1 MSDSSR
7 SGDLRWLKPALTG
20 AAVALAAYHY
30 WTSYRGSLPFIQHRS
45 VHLGGVYIILL
56 LSWLQATGRTK
67 AKKGQVPLVAALA
80 VASSAF
86 FIFSFTRDITFVR
99 RQDPASLALLFWG
112 IGVLLLGLELCRR
125 VLGWMLSG
133 IVIGLTAIVLLAH
146 IDFIPWSSW
155 MASVTA
161 RDMANTALFT
171 TQGIFGSITGV
182 SAGVVASFLIFG
194 GMLSAS
200 GGSDS
205 LMDLA
210 RLLVGRFKGGPG
222 KISVVTSAFFGTVS
236 GSAVAN
242 VVVDGV
248 FNIPLMKRTGFKP
261 EFAAAVE
268 ATTSAGGQLVPPV
281 MGAAAFIMAEF
292 TNIPYR
298 DIAIAAITPIVLYYL
313 AVFVSIYIQAVKGGL
328 GGIPQEE
335 IPPASHLFNSTF
347 IGSFLLPMTVLLVS
361 IYVYNRSLTFSSWA
375 ATTTII
381 AFVLIRPG
389 KSFIDRLR
397 VICEGGRTAG
407 IEIARIGAIVIAAQL
422 LVSILGMSAIASRL
436 ANFLAMGS
444 LPVGLGLVFLALVVI
459 ILGFG
464 VPTAAAYVIAAS
476 FSTPIFSALGI
487 HPLPGHLFI
496 LYFTVYA
503 NVTPPVMP
511 ATYAASAIA
520 KANAA
525 QAGLIGMRLLFPA
538 LLVPFI
544 FVTHPEL
551 LLNQGSF
558 GSLAVLFFCVAAGL
572 CITAMGLG
580 GWFGRTLERWE
591 QPIITIIGVLIAW
604 PNFAMTCAGIALL
617 ITVVLLRWRSG
628 WPQANAKRTQT
639 ESQRLPKES
648 FDTPPQFPK

>member
-1 MSDSSR
+1 MDETTRSDN
-7 SGDLRWLKPALTG
+7 SGWAKVCLTG
-20 AAVALAAYHY
+20 AAIALAAYHY
-30 WTSYRGSLPFIQHRS
+30 WTSYRGSLPFIRHRS

-56 LSWLQATGRTK
+56 LSWLQSRGGDDKVKRR
-67 AKKGQVPLVAALA
+67 VPLVVALI
-80 VASSAF
+80 VFSSAF
-86 FIFSFTRDITFVR
+86 FVLSFARDIDFVR
-99 RQDPASLALLFWG
+99 RQDSASLIYVLWG
-112 IGVLLLGLELCRR
+112 VGVLLLGLELCRR

-133 IVIGLTAIVLLAH
+133 IVIGLAAIVLLAH
-146 IDFIPWSSW
+146 LDFVPWSRW
-155 MASVTA
+155 MASVTTS
-161 RDMANTALFT
+161 DMSNTALFT

-205 LMDLA
+205 LLDLA
-210 RLLVGRFKGGPG
+210 RLLVGRFRGGPG

-298 DIAIAAITPIVLYYL
+298 DIAVAAIVPILLYYL
-313 AVFVSIYIQAVKGGL
+313 ALFVSIHIQAVKDDL
-328 GGIPQEE
+328 KGIPKAEL
-335 IPPASHLFNSTF
+335 PPISRLYNINF
-347 IGSFLLPMTVLLVS
+347 IGSFVVPMAILLMV
-361 IYVYNRSLTFSSWA
+361 IYVWNRSLGFASWT
-375 ATTTII
+375 ATTSII
-381 AFVLIRPG
+381 IFVLLRPG
-389 KSFIDRLR
+389 KPFIQRIL
-397 VICEGGRTAG
+397 VICEGARTAG
-407 IEIARIGAIVIAAQL
+407 MEIAKIGAIVIAAQL
-422 LVSILGMSAIASRL
+422 LVSVLGMSAIASRL

-444 LPVGLGLVFLALVVI
+444 VPVALGLVFLALVVI

-476 FSTPIFSALGI
+476 FSTPIFRSLGI
-487 HPLPGHLFI
+487 DPLPGHLFI

-525 QAGLIGMRLLFPA
+525 QAGIIGMRLLFPA

-544 FVTHPEL
+544 FVTHPEI

-558 GSLAVLFFCVAAGL
+558 TNTAILFICAAAGL

-580 GWFGRTLERWE
+580 GWFGRILNRRERLVVAA
-591 QPIITIIGVLIAW
+591 IGVLIAW
-604 PNFAMTCAGIALL
+604 PNSVATFAGT
-617 ITVVLLRWRSG
+617 VLLVALASYNWKKWRPVEKGSDEDVE
-628 WPQANAKRTQT
+628 WPTT
-639 ESQRLPKES
+639 VS
-648 FDTPPQFPK
+648 

>member
-1 MSDSSR
+1 MTEPSR
-7 SGDLRWLKPALTG
+7 SGTLRWAPHCLTG
-20 AAVALAAYHY
+20 AAIALAAYHY

-56 LSWLQATGRTK
+56 LSWLQPNGGLGNDKRR
-67 AKKGQVPLVAALA
+67 VPLVAGLI

-86 FIFSFTRDITFVR
+86 FVFSYTKDITFVR
-99 RQDPASLALLFWG
+99 RQDPASIPLILWG
-112 IGVLLLGLELCRR
+112 VGVLLLGLELCRR

-133 IVIGLTAIVLLAH
+133 IVMGLAAVVLLAH
-146 IDFIPWSSW
+146 LDFIPWSGW
-155 MASVTA
+155 MASVTTS
-161 RDMANTALFT
+161 DMANTSLFT

-268 ATTSAGGQLVPPV
+268 STTSAGGQLVPPV

-298 DIAIAAITPIVLYYL
+298 DIAMAAITPIVLYYL
-313 AVFVSIYIQAVKGGL
+313 ALFVSIHIQAVKQGL
-328 GGIPQEE
+328 GGIPQSE
-335 IPPASHLFNSTF
+335 IPPVSRLYNPTF
-347 IGSFLLPMTVLLVS
+347 IGSFLTPMIVLLVF
-361 IYVYNRSLTFSSWA
+361 IYVFNRSLTFASWA
-375 ATTTII
+375 ATTAII
-381 AFVLIRPG
+381 AFVMLRPG
-389 KSFIDRLR
+389 KPLIERLR
-397 VICEGGRTAG
+397 IIWTGARTAG

-422 LVSILGMSAIASRL
+422 LISILGMSAIASRL

-444 LPVGLGLVFLALVVI
+444 VPVGLGLVFLALVVV

-476 FSTPIFSALGI
+476 FSTPIFGSLGI
-487 HPLPGHLFI
+487 SPLPGHLFI

-525 QAGLIGMRLLFPA
+525 QAGMIGMRLLFPA

-558 GSLAVLFFCVAAGL
+558 GTFVPLFVSVAAGL

-580 GWFGRTLERWE
+580 GWFGRTLERRE
-591 QPIITIIGVLIAW
+591 QPVITIIGVLIAW
-604 PNFAMTCAGIALL
+604 PNLVLTLIGALL
-617 ITVVLLRWRSG
+617 LGVVLLPRGKGRGPVGVSRKSSDRSI
-628 WPQANAKRTQT
+628 NH
-639 ESQRLPKES
+639 S
-648 FDTPPQFPK
+648 

>member
-1 MSDSSR
+1 MTEPSR
-7 SGDLRWLKPALTG
+7 SGTLRWAPPSLTG
-20 AAVALAAYHY
+20 AAIALAAYHY

-56 LSWLQATGRTK
+56 LSWLQPNGGLGNGKRR
-67 AKKGQVPLVAALA
+67 VPLVAGLI

-86 FIFSFTRDITFVR
+86 FIFSYTKDITFVR
-99 RQDPASLALLFWG
+99 RQDPASIPLVLWG
-112 IGVLLLGLELCRR
+112 VGVLLLGLELCRR

-133 IVIGLTAIVLLAH
+133 IVMGLAAVVLLAH
-146 IDFIPWSSW
+146 LDFMPWSGW
-155 MASVTA
+155 MASVTTS
-161 RDMANTALFT
+161 DMANTSLFT

-200 GGSDS
+200 GGSES

-268 ATTSAGGQLVPPV
+268 STTSAGGQLVPPV

-298 DIAIAAITPIVLYYL
+298 DIAMAAITPIVLYYL
-313 AVFVSIYIQAVKGGL
+313 ALFVSIHIQAVKQGL
-328 GGIPQEE
+328 GGIPKSE
-335 IPPASHLFNSTF
+335 IPPISRLYNPTF
-347 IGSFLLPMTVLLVS
+347 IGAFLTPMIILLVF
-361 IYVYNRSLTFSSWA
+361 IYVFNRSLTFASWA
-375 ATTTII
+375 ATTAII
-381 AFVLIRPG
+381 AFVILWPG
-389 KSFIDRLR
+389 KPLIERLR
-397 VICEGGRTAG
+397 IILTGARTAG

-422 LVSILGMSAIASRL
+422 LISILGMSAIASRL

-444 LPVGLGLVFLALVVI
+444 VPVGLGLVFLALVVV

-476 FSTPIFSALGI
+476 FSTPIFGSLGI
-487 HPLPGHLFI
+487 NPLPGHLFI

-525 QAGLIGMRLLFPA
+525 QAGMIGMRLLFPA

-558 GSLAVLFFCVAAGL
+558 GSFVPLFVSVAAGL

-580 GWFGRTLERWE
+580 GWFGRTLDRRE
-591 QPIITIIGVLIAW
+591 QIVITIIGVLIAW
-604 PNFAMTCAGIALL
+604 PNLVLTLIGALL
-617 ITVVLLRWRSG
+617 LGLVLLSRWKGRGPGGVSRKNSERSI
-628 WPQANAKRTQT
+628 NIV
-639 ESQRLPKES
+639 
-648 FDTPPQFPK
+648 

>member
-1 MSDSSR
+1 MDCFAMPETPR
-7 SGDLRWLKPALTG
+7 SGTLRWANLGLTG
-20 AAVALAAYHY
+20 AAIALAAYHY
-30 WTSYRGSLPFIQHRS
+30 WTSYRGALPFIRHRS

-56 LSWLQATGRTK
+56 LSWLQPRGEDDDVKRR
-67 AKKGQVPLVAALA
+67 VPLVAALIFL
-80 VASSAF
+80 SSAF
-86 FIFSFTRDITFVR
+86 FILSFTRDIAFIR
-99 RQDPASLALLFWG
+99 RQDPASLAYVLWG
-112 IGVLLLGLELCRR
+112 VGVLLLGLELCRR

-133 IVIGLTAIVLLAH
+133 IVIGLATIVLLAH
-146 IDFIPWSSW
+146 FDFIPWSRS
-155 MASVTA
+155 MASVTTS
-161 RDMANTALFT
+161 DMSNTAIFT
-171 TQGIFGSITGV
+171 TQGIFGSITGI

-210 RLLVGRFKGGPG
+210 KILVGRFRGGPG

-298 DIAIAAITPIVLYYL
+298 DIVIAAVVPVLLYYL
-313 AVFVSIYIQAVKGGL
+313 ALFVSIHIQAVKQDL
-328 GGIPQEE
+328 SGIPKAEL
-335 IPPASHLFNSTF
+335 PPFSRLYNLNF
-347 IGSFLLPMTVLLVS
+347 IGSFVVPMTILLMV
-361 IYVYNRSLTFSSWA
+361 IYVWNRSLTFASWT
-375 ATTTII
+375 ATTSII
-381 AFVLIRPG
+381 LFVLIRP
-389 KSFIDRLR
+389 DRPFLQR
-397 VICEGGRTAG
+397 LLIICEGARTAG
-407 IEIARIGAIVIAAQL
+407 MEIAKIGAIVIAAQL

-444 LPVGLGLVFLALVVI
+444 LPVSLGLVFLAVVVV

-476 FSTPIFSALGI
+476 FSTPIFRSLGI
-487 HPLPGHLFI
+487 DPLPGHLFI

-511 ATYAASAIA
+511 ATYAAAAIA

-525 QAGLIGMRLLFPA
+525 QAGLIGMRLLCPA

-544 FVTHPEL
+544 FVTHPEI
-551 LLNQGSF
+551 LLNQGS
-558 GSLAVLFFCVAAGL
+558 LRDTAILFIFAAAGL
-572 CITAMGLG
+572 SMVAMGLG
-580 GWFGRTLERWE
+580 GWFGRILKRRE
-591 QPIITIIGVLIAW
+591 QPVVAAIGVLIAW
-604 PNFAMTCAGIALL
+604 PTALTTMAGCILLAAL
-617 ITVVLLRWRSG
+617 VFCNWKKLRLTERSNDSVE
-628 WPQANAKRTQT
+628 WSTKA
-639 ESQRLPKES
+639 S
-648 FDTPPQFPK
+648 

>member
-1 MSDSSR
+1 MTEASR
-7 SGDLRWLKPALTG
+7 SDTLRWAKPSLTG
-20 AAVALAAYHY
+20 AAIALAVYHY

-56 LSWLQATGRTK
+56 LSWLQPNSGAEINKRR
-67 AKKGQVPLVAALA
+67 VPLVVALII
-80 VASSAF
+80 ASSAF
-86 FIFSFTRDITFVR
+86 FIFSYTRDITFVR
-99 RQDPASLALLFWG
+99 RQDPASLALVLWG

-133 IVIGLTAIVLLAH
+133 IVLGLAAIVLLAH
-146 IDFIPWSSW
+146 IDFIPWSGW
-155 MASVTA
+155 MASVTTS
-161 RDMANTALFT
+161 DMANTSLFT

-210 RLLVGRFKGGPG
+210 RLLVGRFRGGPG

-268 ATTSAGGQLVPPV
+268 STTSAGGQLVPPV

-313 AVFVSIYIQAVKGGL
+313 ALFVSIHIQAVKEGL
-328 GGIPQEE
+328 GGIPRAE
-335 IPPASHLFNSTF
+335 IPPISRLWNSTF
-347 IGSFLLPMTVLLVS
+347 IGSFVLPMVVLLVF
-361 IYVYNRSLTFSSWA
+361 IYVFNRSLTFASWA

-381 AFVLIRPG
+381 GFVLLRPG
-389 KSFIDRLR
+389 KTFADRLR
-397 VICEGGRTAG
+397 IICEGARTAG

-422 LVSILGMSAIASRL
+422 LISVLGMSAIASRL

-444 LPVGLGLVFLALVVI
+444 LPIGLGLVFLALVVV

-476 FSTPIFSALGI
+476 FSTPIFGSLGI
-487 HPLPGHLFI
+487 DPLPGHLFI

-525 QAGLIGMRLLFPA
+525 QAGLIGMRLLLPA

-544 FVTHPEL
+544 FVTHPDL
-551 LLNQGSF
+551 LLNQGSL
-558 GSLAVLFFCVAAGL
+558 GSGAILFVFVAVGL

-580 GWFGRTLERWE
+580 GWFGRILERRE
-591 QPIITIIGVLIAW
+591 RPVVAIIGVLIAW
-604 PNFAMTCAGIALL
+604 PNFILTLVGGILLVAVLALNWK
-617 ITVVLLRWRSG
+617 RF
-628 WPQANAKRTQT
+628 WPI
-639 ESQRLPKES
+639 SISKES
-648 FDTPPQFPK
+648 IKQSTKVP